1 MVKSIG
7 QVFNVVYQEFLRQ
20 NGLFDDV
27 VEDVEYNGVLE
38 VQKIFGEDLFLLVD
52 ENSLKEVSIVY
63 VLIQL
68 FSSMYVIES
77 VFKIRLSVFFC

>member
-77 VFKIRLSVFFC
+77 VLKIRLSVFFC